1 MKRLWLRLWTWSA
14 KSKFPS
20 PFTQLLRWRRLL
32 TPVTYRGKLPG
43 ILRLAALLL
52 REMLRKL
59 RSNIWAHLRPFYS
72 NTMMQA
78 HSGCLNEAACMMM
91 F

>member
-1 MKRLWLRLWTWSA
+1 GKKVRRLWLHLWTWSA

-20 PFTQLLRWRRLL
+20 SFTPTQLWREIL
-32 TPVTYRGKLPG
+32 GKLFQ
-43 ILRLAALLL
+43 
-52 REMLRKL
+52 
-59 RSNIWAHLRPFYS
+59 SWAHRRPFYS

-78 HSGCLNEAACMMM
+78 YSGCLNEAACMMM

>member
-1 MKRLWLRLWTWSA
+1 M
-14 KSKFPS
+14 F
-20 PFTQLLRWRRLL
+20 
-32 TPVTYRGKLPG
+32 
-43 ILRLAALLL
+43 L

>member
-1 MKRLWLRLWTWSA
+1 M
-14 KSKFPS
+14 
-20 PFTQLLRWRRLL
+20 
-32 TPVTYRGKLPG
+32 
-43 ILRLAALLL
+43 

-78 HSGCLNEAACMMM
+78 YSGCLNEAACMMM